1 MYRFSNDILYTG
13 KTQLGRPYLV
23 IMGKNQNELRFSNE
37 IWKFNKK
44 MSDGSRVY
52 FSNFYG
58 QLKIFKKPLNQSF
71 YDFLIEKIDDL
82 KIEKKHPAI
91 ENGFSTEP
99 KRLFIGIDKS
109 VVKKYN
115 YFIDYL
121 NDKFNL
127 ENQINKEINFLNY
140 LDDLGP
146 LVLGEVGNIKFVI
159 PEIPPIYLAPEKW
172 RKITWYINNY
182 FSGPYP
188 ESQKL
193 KSGDYFSWG
202 NLKIP
207 DNYKNNYDEGLTNFL
222 ISKYIII
229 YEAWLKRPKC
239 DSLQTFID
247 IIINKKGSPW
257 KMLY

>member
-1 MYRFSNDILYTG
+1 MYRFSNDVLYTG

-23 IMGKNQNELRFSNE
+23 IMGKNLNELRFSNE

-71 YDFLIEKIDDL
+71 YNFLIEKIDNQ
-82 KIEKKHPAI
+82 KVVIKHPAI

-99 KRLFIGIDKS
+99 KRLFTGIDKS
-109 VVKKYN
+109 VIDKYN

-121 NDKFNL
+121 NDKFDL
-127 ENQINKEINFLNY
+127 ENLIKKEKDFLNY
-140 LDDLGP
+140 IDDLGP
-146 LVLGEVGNIKFVI
+146 LVLGEVGNMKFVI
-159 PEIPPIYLAPEKW
+159 PEIPSIYLAPRKW
-172 RKITWYINNY
+172 RKITWYINNH

-188 ESQKL
+188 ESYKL
-193 KSGDYFSWG
+193 NAGHYFTWGD
-202 NLKIP
+202 LKIH
-207 DNYKNNYDEGLTNFL
+207 DNYKNNYDEGLTIFL
-222 ISKYIII
+222 ISRYIII
-229 YEAWLKRPKC
+229 HEAWLKRPKC
-239 DSLQTFID
+239 DSLHKFID
-247 IIINKKGSPW
+247 IIIKKNVSPW